1 MEETGN
7 EKLAR
12 FLTSR
17 NHYSPKNKAVKARAF
32 LPPND
37 KLSVFCVGDMPYSK
51 IVTLGSNIN
60 LSDTRR
66 LHGHAIIVERH
77 VSDTGLAVHR
87 DDSPF
92 RHANIL
98 GWPPEKDKRMDIA
111 QELAAAADLFLHR
124 IQ

>member
-1 MEETGN
+1 VAETGI

-12 FLTSR
+12 FLTSS
-17 NHYSPKNKAVKARAF
+17 NHYSPKNKAVRARAF
-32 LPPND
+32 LPADD

-51 IVTLGSNIN
+51 IVALGSNVN

-66 LHGHAIIVERH
+66 LHGHAIIVERR
-77 VSDTGLAVHR
+77 VTDAGLAVDR

-98 GWPPEKDKRMDIA
+98 GWPSEKDKRMDMA
-111 QELAAAADLFLHR
+111 HELAAAADLFLHR
-124 IQ
+124 LQ